1 MRKCPNSKIVV
12 LLNDI
17 IKKSFKFKE
26 DNMRKVE
33 LSLKEKY
40 KYETIKK
47 LVETNG
53 NKERARIK
61 LKLKSI
67 RQINRL
73 IAGYKE
79 LGKEFFVHGNRGRK
93 PKHSLTEEFKNE
105 IETLYL
111 SKYFDCT
118 YTQFTEYLA
127 ERENVFLSVPEVGQI
142 LRDRYILSPR
152 ARKITKKN
160 LKKKLLAEKEKAKS
174 KKDIAKFQSAIVALE
189 DAHPRQPRC
198 IYFGEE
204 IQTDACIHLW
214 FGNTKTTLHA
224 AIDDSTGYVVA
235 AYFDNQETLNGYY
248 NIYYQILTKYGIPYL
263 FKTDKRT
270 VFEYNKKGTTSDE
283 DNTFTQFAYACSQL
297 GTSIECSSV
306 PEFKPRIERLF
317 ESFQLR
323 LVPELRLAN
332 ITTIEEANKF
342 LPTFLEKY
350 NSKFALCIDN
360 TKSVFEKQP
369 NLQKINLTLAV
380 LSRRIV
386 DTGHSICF
394 KKKHYRTVNSVGTPI
409 YFGKG
414 TKCIVIEAFDKKMYA
429 TIEDSIFALEEIPA
443 VQAQSENF
451 DKALPT
457 EPRKIYIPKMI
468 HPWKRQ
474 SFERFAE
481 QQSLKAK
488 KELEKVS

>member
-1 MRKCPNSKIVV
+1 
-12 LLNDI
+12 
-17 IKKSFKFKE
+17 
-26 DNMRKVE
+26 MRKVV
-33 LSLKEKY
+33 LTLKEQEKY
-40 KYETIKK
+40 TVIKK

-61 LKLKSI
+61 LGLKSI

-79 LGKEFFVHGNRGRK
+79 YGKEFFIHGNRGRK
-93 PKHSLTEEFKNE
+93 PRHAISVELKDT
-105 IETLYL
+105 IETLYQ

-127 ERENVFLSVPEVGQI
+127 DREHIFLSVAEVGQI
-142 LRDRYILSPR
+142 LREKYILSPR
-152 ARKITKKN
+152 TRKATRKK
-160 LKKKLLAEKEKAKS
+160 LKKKLITQKQNAKS
-174 KKDIAKFQSAIVALE
+174 RKEISKLQASIVAIE
-189 DAHPRQPRC
+189 DSHPRQPRC

-214 FGNTKTTLHA
+214 FGNIKTALHA
-224 AIDDSTGYVVA
+224 AIDDATGQVVA

-248 NIYYQILTKYGIPYL
+248 NIYYQILTNYGIPYL

-283 DNTFTQFAYACSQL
+283 DNTFTQFAYACKQL

-323 LVPELRLAN
+323 LIPELRLAN
-332 ITTIEEANKF
+332 ITTIEEANSF
-342 LPTFLEKY
+342 LPIFLKKY

-360 TKSVFEKQP
+360 TKSVFENQP
-369 NLQKINLTLAV
+369 SEQKINLTLAV
-380 LSRRIV
+380 LSRRVV

-394 KKKHYRTVNSVGTPI
+394 KKKYYRTVNSVGTPI

-414 TKCIVIEAFDKKMYA
+414 TKCMVIEAFDKSLYA
-429 TIEDSIFALEEIPA
+429 TIEDNIFALEEIPE
-443 VQAQSENF
+443 VQTYSKNF
-451 DKALPT
+451 DEILPT
-457 EPRKIYIPKMI
+457 KPKKIYIPKMT
-468 HPWKRQ
+468 HPFKRN
-474 SFERFAE
+474 SFEKFIE
-481 QQSLKAK
+481 KQVLKFQ
-488 KELEKVS
+488 KELENVS

>member
-1 MRKCPNSKIVV
+1 
-12 LLNDI
+12 
-17 IKKSFKFKE
+17 
-26 DNMRKVE
+26 MRKVE

-40 KYETIKK
+40 KYETIRK

-79 LGKEFFVHGNRGRK
+79 FGKEFFVHGNRGRK
-93 PKHSLTEEFKNE
+93 PKHALTDEFKNE

-142 LRDRYILSPR
+142 LRDKYILSPR
-152 ARKITKKN
+152 SRKITKKN

-174 KKDIAKFQSAIVALE
+174 KKEIAKFQSAIVAVE

-214 FGNTKTTLHA
+214 FGNTKTALHA

-323 LVPELRLAN
+323 LIPELRLAN
-332 ITTIEEANKF
+332 ITTIEEANNF

-360 TKSVFEKQP
+360 TKSAFEKQP
-369 NLQKINLTLAV
+369 CLQKINLTLAV

-394 KKKHYRTVNSVGTPI
+394 KKKNYRTVNSVGTPI

-414 TKCIVIEAFDKKMYA
+414 TKCIVIEAFDKKLYA
-429 TIEDSIFALEEIPA
+429 TIEDSIFALEEIPE

-451 DKALPT
+451 DKMLPT
-457 EPRKIYIPKMI
+457 ESKKIYIPKMI

-474 SFERFAE
+474 SFEKFAE
-481 QQSLKAK
+481 QQSLKVK

>member
-1 MRKCPNSKIVV
+1 
-12 LLNDI
+12 
-17 IKKSFKFKE
+17 
-26 DNMRKVE
+26 MRKVV
-33 LSLKEKY
+33 LTLKENYKY
-40 KYETIKK
+40 KIIKK

-53 NKERARIK
+53 NKERARIE
-61 LKLKSI
+61 LGLKSI

-79 LGKEFFVHGNRGRK
+79 FGKEFFVHGNRGRK
-93 PKHSLTEEFKNE
+93 PKHAFTVEFKNE
-105 IETLYL
+105 IEELYI

-127 ERENVFLSVPEVGQI
+127 DKENIFLSVAEVGQI
-142 LRDRYILSPR
+142 LREKYILSPR
-152 ARKITKKN
+152 SRKITKKN
-160 LKKKLLAEKEKAKS
+160 IKKKLAVEKEKAKS
-174 KKDIAKFQSAIVALE
+174 KKEIAKIQAQIVAIE

-204 IQTDACIHLW
+204 VQTDACIHLW
-214 FGNTKTTLHA
+214 FGNIKSALHA
-224 AIDDSTGYVVA
+224 AIDDATGQVLA

-248 NIYYQILTKYGIPYL
+248 NIYYQILVKYGIPYL

-270 VFEYNKKGTTSDE
+270 VFEYNRKGTTSDE

-297 GTSIECSSV
+297 GTSIECSST

-323 LVPELRLAN
+323 LIPELRLAN
-332 ITTIEEANKF
+332 ITTIEEANRF
-342 LPTFLEKY
+342 LPAFLDKY

-369 NLQKINLTLAV
+369 NEQKINLTLAV

-414 TKCIVIEAFDKKMYA
+414 TKCMVIEAFDKSLYA
-429 TIEDSIFALEEIPA
+429 TVEDSIFALEEIPE
-443 VQAQSENF
+443 VQTYSKNF
-451 DKALPT
+451 DEILPT
-457 EPRKIYIPKMI
+457 EPKKIYIPKML
-468 HPWKRQ
+468 HPWKRD
-474 SFERFAE
+474 SFEKFAE
-481 QQSLKAK
+481 RQKEK
-488 KELEKVS
+488 FEKELGKVS

>member
-1 MRKCPNSKIVV
+1 M
-12 LLNDI
+12 
-17 IKKSFKFKE
+17 SFKSKE

-33 LSLKEKY
+33 LSLKEKQ
-40 KYETIKK
+40 KYEIIKK

-61 LKLKSI
+61 LGLKSI
-67 RQINRL
+67 RQVNRL

-79 LGKEFFVHGNRGRK
+79 YGKEFFVHGNRGRK
-93 PKHSLTEEFKNE
+93 PKHSLSCEFKDE
-105 IETLYL
+105 IELLYT

-127 ERENVFLSVPEVGQI
+127 EREYIFLSVSEVGQI
-142 LRDRYILSPR
+142 LREKGILSPK
-152 ARKITKKN
+152 AHKITKKN
-160 LKKKLLAEKEKAKS
+160 LKKKLIAQKEKTKS
-174 KKDIAKFQSAIVALE
+174 KKEIAKLQASIVAIE

-198 IYFGEE
+198 LYFGEE

-214 FGNTKTTLHA
+214 FGSFKTALHA
-224 AIDDSTGYVVA
+224 AIDDATGQVVA

-248 NIYYQILTKYGIPYL
+248 NVYYQILVKYGIPYL

-283 DNTFTQFAYACSQL
+283 DNTFTQFAYACHQL

-317 ESFQLR
+317 ESFQSR
-323 LVPELRLAN
+323 LIPELRLAN
-332 ITTIEEANKF
+332 ITSIEEANAF
-342 LPTFLEKY
+342 LPSFLDKY

-369 NLQKINLTLAV
+369 DLKKINLTLAV

-394 KKKHYRTVNSVGTPI
+394 KNKYYRTVNSVGTPI

-414 TKCIVIEAFDKKMYA
+414 TKAMVIEAFDKRLYA
-429 TIEDSIFALEEIPA
+429 TVEDSIFALEEIPE
-443 VQAQSENF
+443 VQVYSNNF
-451 DKALPT
+451 EQVLPVQ
-457 EPRKIYIPKMI
+457 PKKIYIPKMT
-468 HPWKRQ
+468 HPWKREA
-474 SFERFAE
+474 FEKFAE
-481 QQSLKAK
+481 KQIAK
-488 KELEKVS
+488 LQKELDKVS

>member
-1 MRKCPNSKIVV
+1 
-12 LLNDI
+12 
-17 IKKSFKFKE
+17 
-26 DNMRKVE
+26 MRKVE
-33 LSLKEKY
+33 LSLKENYKY
-40 KYETIKK
+40 KIIKK

-61 LKLKSI
+61 LGLKSI

-73 IAGYKE
+73 IAGYKQY
-79 LGKEFFVHGNRGRK
+79 GKEFFVHGNRGRI
-93 PKHSLTEEFKNE
+93 PKHALSSELKDE
-105 IETLYL
+105 IELLYT

-118 YTQFTEYLA
+118 YTQFTEYLS
-127 ERENVFLSVPEVGQI
+127 ERENIFLSTPEVGQI
-142 LRDRYILSPR
+142 LREKYILSPR
-152 ARKITKKN
+152 SRKVTKKN
-160 LKKKLLAEKEKAKS
+160 IKKKLLAEKEKTKS
-174 KKDIAKFQSAIVALE
+174 KKEIAKLQSNIVAVE

-204 IQTDACIHLW
+204 IQTDACIHIW
-214 FGNTKTTLHA
+214 FGNTKTALHA
-224 AIDDSTGYVVA
+224 AIDDSTGHVVA

-270 VFEYNKKGTTSDE
+270 VFEYNKKGTTLDE
-283 DNTFTQFAYACSQL
+283 DNTFTQFAYACNQL
-297 GTSIECSSV
+297 GTAISTSSV

-323 LVPELRLAN
+323 LIPELRLAN
-332 ITTIEEANKF
+332 ITTIEEANNF

-369 NLQKINLTLAV
+369 SKEKINLTLAV
-380 LSRRIV
+380 LSRRVV

-414 TKCIVIEAFDKKMYA
+414 TKCMIIEAFDKSLYA
-429 TIEDSIFALEEIPA
+429 TIEDRIFSLEEIPE
-443 VQAQSENF
+443 VQLKSENF
-451 DKALPT
+451 DEILPA
-457 EPRKIYIPKMI
+457 EPKKIYIPRMI
-468 HPWKRQ
+468 HPFKRQ
-474 SFERFAE
+474 SFEKFIE
-481 QQSLKAK
+481 KQNLKIQ

>member
-1 MRKCPNSKIVV
+1 
-12 LLNDI
+12 
-17 IKKSFKFKE
+17 
-26 DNMRKVE
+26 MRKVE
-33 LSLKEKY
+33 LSLKEKQ
-40 KYETIKK
+40 KYEIIKK

-61 LKLKSI
+61 IKLKSI

-79 LGKEFFVHGNRGRK
+79 FGKEFFVHGNRSRK
-93 PKHSLTEEFKNE
+93 PKHALTDEFKNE
-105 IETLYL
+105 IETLYT

-127 ERENVFLSVPEVGQI
+127 ERENIFLSVQEVGQI
-142 LRDRYILSPR
+142 LRERYILSPSS
-152 ARKITKKN
+152 RKITKKN
-160 LKKKLLAEKEKAKS
+160 LKKKLLAQKEKSKS
-174 KKDIAKFQSAIVALE
+174 KKQITKLQASIVALE

-198 IYFGEE
+198 IYFGEG

-214 FGNTKTTLHA
+214 FGNFKAALHA
-224 AIDDSTGYVVA
+224 AIDDSTSHVVA

-248 NIYYQILTKYGIPYL
+248 NVYYQILTKYCIPYL

-283 DNTFTQFAYACSQL
+283 DNSFTQFAYACSQS

-323 LVPELRLAN
+323 LIAELRLAG
-332 ITTIEEANKF
+332 ITTIEEANAF
-342 LPTFLEKY
+342 LPSFLDKY

-369 NLQKINLTLAV
+369 TEQKINLTLAI
-380 LSRRIV
+380 LSRRVV

-394 KKKHYRTVNSVGTPI
+394 KKKHYRRVNSVGTPI
-409 YFGKG
+409 YFVKG
-414 TKCIVIEAFDKKMYA
+414 TKCMVIEAFDKKLYA
-429 TIEDSIFALEEIPA
+429 TVEDSIFALEEIPE
-443 VQAQSENF
+443 VQVLSENF
-451 DKALPT
+451 DEILPT
-457 EPRKIYIPKMI
+457 EPKKIYIPRMI
-468 HPWKRQ
+468 HPFKRD
-474 SFERFAE
+474 SFEKFV
-481 QQSLKAK
+481 AK
-488 KELEKVS
+488 QIEKIQKGLEKVS

>member
-1 MRKCPNSKIVV
+1 
-12 LLNDI
+12 
-17 IKKSFKFKE
+17 
-26 DNMRKVE
+26 MRKVG
-33 LSLKEKY
+33 LSLKEKL

-79 LGKEFFVHGNRGRK
+79 FGKEFFVHGNRGRK
-93 PKHSLTEEFKNE
+93 PKHALTSEFKDE
-105 IETLYL
+105 IELLYN

-127 ERENVFLSVPEVGQI
+127 ERENIFLSVAEVGQI
-142 LRDRYILSPR
+142 LREKYILSPR
-152 ARKITKKN
+152 ARKRTRKNIKKQ
-160 LKKKLLAEKEKAKS
+160 LISQKEKAKTKKEMS
-174 KKDIAKFQSAIVALE
+174 KIQSNIVAIE

-198 IYFGEE
+198 INFGEE

-214 FGNTKTTLHA
+214 FGKTKTALHA
-224 AIDDSTGYVVA
+224 AIDDSTGRVVA
-235 AYFDNQETLNGYY
+235 AYFDKQETLNGYY

-283 DNTFTQFAYACSQL
+283 DNTFTQFAYACNQL
-297 GTSIECSSV
+297 GTAIETSSI

-323 LVPELRLAN
+323 LIPELRLAN
-332 ITTIEEANKF
+332 ITTIEEANNF
-342 LPTFLEKY
+342 LPSFLDNY
-350 NSKFALCIDN
+350 NSKFALCINN

-369 NLQKINLTLAV
+369 TREKINLTLAI
-380 LSRRIV
+380 LSRRVI

-394 KKKHYRTVNSVGTPI
+394 KNKHYRTINSVGTPI

-414 TKCIVIEAFDKKMYA
+414 TKCMVIEAFDKTLYA
-429 TIEDSIFALEEIPA
+429 TVENSIFSLEEIPE
-443 VQAQSENF
+443 VQAKSEHF
-451 DKALPT
+451 DEILPT
-457 EPRKIYIPKMI
+457 EHKKIYIPRMT
-468 HPWKRQ
+468 HPWKRD
-474 SFERFAE
+474 SFEKFIE
-481 QQSLKAK
+481 KQKTNVEKMLD
-488 KELEKVS
+488 LEAC

>member
-1 MRKCPNSKIVV
+1 
-12 LLNDI
+12 
-17 IKKSFKFKE
+17 
-26 DNMRKVE
+26 MRKVE
-33 LSLKEKY
+33 LSLKENYKY
-40 KYETIKK
+40 KTIKK

-61 LKLKSI
+61 LGLKSI

-73 IAGYKE
+73 IAGYKKY
-79 LGKEFFVHGNRGRK
+79 GKSFFVHGNRGRK
-93 PKHSLTEEFKNE
+93 PKHALSNELKDE
-105 IETLYL
+105 IELLYT

-127 ERENVFLSVPEVGQI
+127 ERENIFLSTPEVGQI
-142 LRDRYILSPR
+142 LREKYILSPR
-152 ARKITKKN
+152 SRKITKKN
-160 LKKKLLAEKEKAKS
+160 IKKKLLAEKQKVKS
-174 KKDIAKFQSAIVALE
+174 KKDLAKIQSNIVAVE

-214 FGNTKTTLHA
+214 FGNTKTALHA
-224 AIDDSTGYVVA
+224 AIDDSTGHVVA

-283 DNTFTQFAYACSQL
+283 DNTFTQFAYACNQL
-297 GTSIECSSV
+297 GTSIETSSV

-323 LVPELRLAN
+323 LIPELRLAN
-332 ITTIEEANKF
+332 ITTIEEANNF

-369 NLQKINLTLAV
+369 SKEKINLTLAV
-380 LSRRIV
+380 LSRRVI

-394 KKKHYRTVNSVGTPI
+394 KNKHYRTVNSVGTSI

-414 TKCIVIEAFDKKMYA
+414 TKCMVIEAFDKTLYA
-429 TIEDSIFALEEIPA
+429 TIENSIFSLEEIPE
-443 VQAQSENF
+443 VQLKSENF
-451 DKALPT
+451 DEILPT
-457 EPRKIYIPKMI
+457 EPKKIYIPRMI
-468 HPWKRQ
+468 HPFKRQ
-474 SFERFAE
+474 SFEKFIE
-481 QQSLKAK
+481 KQNLKMQRD
-488 KELEKVS
+488 LEKVS

>member
-1 MRKCPNSKIVV
+1 
-12 LLNDI
+12 
-17 IKKSFKFKE
+17 
-26 DNMRKVE
+26 MRKVE
-33 LSLKEKY
+33 LTLKENF

-79 LGKEFFVHGNRGRK
+79 YGKEFFVHGNRGRK
-93 PKHSLTEEFKNE
+93 PKHALTTEFKDE
-105 IETLYL
+105 IELLYN

-127 ERENVFLSVPEVGQI
+127 ERENIFLSVAEVGQI
-142 LRDRYILSPR
+142 LREKYILSPR
-152 ARKITKKN
+152 ARKITRKN
-160 LKKKLLAEKEKAKS
+160 IKKKLLAQKEKAKS
-174 KKDIAKFQSAIVALE
+174 KKEISKIQARIVAVE

-198 IYFGEE
+198 INFGEE
-204 IQTDACIHLW
+204 IQTDACIHRW
-214 FGNTKTTLHA
+214 FGNTKTALHA
-224 AIDDSTGYVVA
+224 AIDDSTGLVVA
-235 AYFDNQETLNGYY
+235 AYFDKQETLNGYY

-270 VFEYNKKGTTSDE
+270 VFEYNKKGTTLDE
-283 DNTFTQFAYACSQL
+283 DNTFTQFAYACNQL
-297 GTSIECSSV
+297 GTAIETSST

-323 LVPELRLAN
+323 LIPELRLAN
-332 ITTIEEANKF
+332 ITTIEEANRF
-342 LPTFLEKY
+342 LPSFIEKY
-350 NSKFALCIDN
+350 NSKFALCINN

-369 NLQKINLTLAV
+369 SKEKINLTLAI
-380 LSRRIV
+380 LSRRVV

-394 KKKHYRTVNSVGTPI
+394 KNKHYRTVNSIGTPI

-414 TKCIVIEAFDKKMYA
+414 TKCMVIEAFDKSLFA
-429 TIEDSIFALEEIPA
+429 TVEDRIFSLEEIPE
-443 VQAQSENF
+443 VQAKSENF
-451 DKALPT
+451 DEILPT
-457 EPRKIYIPKMI
+457 EPKRIYIPRMI
-468 HPWKRQ
+468 HPFKRQ
-474 SFERFAE
+474 SFEKFME
-481 QQSLKAK
+481 KQNLKLQKELKA
-488 KELEKVS
+488 VS